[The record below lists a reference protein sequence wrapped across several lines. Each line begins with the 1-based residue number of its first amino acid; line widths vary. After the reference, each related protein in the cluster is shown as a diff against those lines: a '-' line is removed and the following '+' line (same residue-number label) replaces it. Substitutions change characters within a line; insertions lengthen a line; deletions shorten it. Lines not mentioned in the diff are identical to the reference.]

1 MSSNAAAMPL
11 TIGSVEAE
19 AALLGCLLH
28 LSADAGNELLARLQ
42 AEDFT
47 DPRHRAVLAA
57 VATTVHGGTR
67 PDPITVL
74 GEMRRQ
80 GLERSMTGDRSAG
93 VFLLDVA
100 AAAPVVASAQH
111 YARIVVEHRVRRR
124 AQEAACRLAQ
134 GAEAASL
141 DHLKELAL
149 AELEAIFDQ
158 IERLTM
164 YRGSAA

>member
-1 MSSNAAAMPL
+1 MSSNAATPL
-11 TIGSVEAE
+11 AIGSIQAE

-28 LSADAGNELLARLQ
+28 MSADGAAGLVARLQ
-42 AEDFT
+42 PEDFT
-47 DPRHRAVLAA
+47 DPRHRAVLTA
-57 VATTVHGGTR
+57 VAATVNGGTR

-80 GLERSMTGDRSAG
+80 GLERSMTSDRSAG

-100 AAAPVVASAQH
+100 AAAPVVASAGH

-124 AQEAACRLAQ
+124 AQEAGWRLAQ
-134 GAEAASL
+134 RAEAASL
-141 DHLKELAL
+141 DDLKAQAL

-158 IERLTM
+158 VERLTI
-164 YRGSAA
+164 YRASAA